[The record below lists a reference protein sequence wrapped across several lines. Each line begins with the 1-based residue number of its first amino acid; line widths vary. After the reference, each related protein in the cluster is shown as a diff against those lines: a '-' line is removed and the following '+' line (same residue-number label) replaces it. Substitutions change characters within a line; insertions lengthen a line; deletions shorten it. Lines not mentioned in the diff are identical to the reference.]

1 VSEQQHGGRA
11 CPILSDLQLCNQHK
25 CPEECTVSAWSS
37 WTPCSASCGNS
48 GVHHRTRK
56 VTGTQH
62 LGCPALSQ
70 SGGCNLFTCP
80 PKKPAEYASV
90 EPYAKVP
97 IDVMDRQKSKLPGR
111 FLDGP
116 KRVQYFPSLALE
128 CCNVECENKHDKNTA
143 ARADCLLGCRLWL
156 STSSLNFEARRWHPL
171 LLAKCKRDCTASR
184 RFKENKP
191 AASQRVAHHRTEFAA
206 PVSIWVTDATRT
218 PSDEQ
223 QCKAGCTQYLTCIG
237 VKPATASSV

>member
-1 VSEQQHGGRA
+1 
-11 CPILSDLQLCNQHK
+11 
-25 CPEECTVSAWSS
+25 
-37 WTPCSASCGNS
+37 
-48 GVHHRTRK
+48 
-56 VTGTQH
+56 
-62 LGCPALSQ
+62 
-70 SGGCNLFTCP
+70 
-80 PKKPAEYASV
+80 
-90 EPYAKVP
+90 
-97 IDVMDRQKSKLPGR
+97 M
-111 FLDGP
+111 
-116 KRVQYFPSLALE
+116 
-128 CCNVECENKHDKNTA
+128 
-143 ARADCLLGCRLWL
+143 
-156 STSSLNFEARRWHPL
+156 